1 MYLDSAATAKPRK
14 EVIEAAM
21 PYLTND
27 FYNPSA
33 IYSDGMK
40 VKGVIDDARRTI
52 GEFINANTDE
62 SKPSEIYFTSG
73 SSESNCWAIQ
83 GYVLAGMMD
92 FAKTEIVTT
101 RIEHK
106 SIMECVDAMGRLG
119 GNTGYC
125 DVTYL
130 DVDKDGFVD
139 MEQLES
145 VFKEREEPDYYDIL
159 VSIQLANNE
168 IGVVQDIKAISDIVH
183 KYGGVL
189 HVDATQAI
197 DNIPID
203 VKAMGIDMLSAS
215 AHKLRGGVKGVGFLY
230 KKNGIEIQ
238 PIIYGS
244 QNAGLRGGTENV
256 FGIVSFA
263 KAVELASEEM
273 EDKLALSV
281 KRDYF
286 ISELTRNGC
295 KLNGS
300 SIHRLP
306 NNINVMLP
314 EGIGS
319 EELLYMLDIDDIQC
333 STGSACNSHSKKPS
347 YVLKALGLTDEEAAR
362 SVRFTISSDIT
373 YEAIDY
379 VVEKVVK
386 IMKII
391 RNSN

>member
-1 MYLDSAATAKPRK
+1 MQLYLDSAATAKPNK
-14 EVIEAAM
+14 EVLKAVM
-21 PYLTND
+21 PYLTDD
-27 FYNPSA
+27 FYNPSS
-33 IYSDGMK
+33 IYSDG
-40 VKGVIDDARRTI
+40 VRVRRAIDNARESI
-52 GEFINANTDE
+52 AGFINADTDE
-62 SKPSEIYFTSG
+62 IFFTSG

-83 GYVLAGMMD
+83 GYLLAGVMD
-92 FAKTEIVTT
+92 ISTTSIVTT
-101 RIEHK
+101 KIEHK
-106 SIMECVDAMGRLG
+106 SIMECVDAMERF
-119 GNTGYC
+119 GNATYYC

-130 DVDKDGFVD
+130 DVDKDGFVN

-145 VFKEREEPDYYDIL
+145 VFKDREEPDYYDIF

-168 IGVVQDIKAISDIVH
+168 CGVIQDIKAISDIIH
-183 KYGGVL
+183 KYGGIL
-189 HVDATQAI
+189 HVDATQAFGQ
-197 DNIPID
+197 IPID

-215 AHKLRGGVKGVGFLY
+215 AHKLEGGFKGVGLLY
-230 KKNGIEIQ
+230 KKKDIEIQ

-256 FGIVSFA
+256 AGIVGFA

-295 KLNGS
+295 KLNGAS
-300 SIHRLP
+300 VHRLP

-319 EELLYMLDIDDIQC
+319 EELLYMLDLDDIQC
-333 STGSACNSHSKKPS
+333 SAGSACNSHSKKPS
-347 YVLKALGLTDEEAAR
+347 YVLKAIGLTDEEAAR

>member
-1 MYLDSAATAKPRK
+1 MQLYLDSAATAKPNK
-14 EVIEAAM
+14 EVLKAVM
-21 PYLTND
+21 PYLTDD
-27 FYNPSA
+27 FYNPSS
-33 IYSDGMK
+33 IYSDG
-40 VKGVIDDARRTI
+40 VRVRRAIDNARESI
-52 GEFINANTDE
+52 AGFINADTDE
-62 SKPSEIYFTSG
+62 IFFTSG

-83 GYVLAGMMD
+83 GYLLAGVMD
-92 FAKTEIVTT
+92 ISTTSIVTT
-101 RIEHK
+101 KIEHK
-106 SIMECVDAMGRLG
+106 SIMECVDAMERF
-119 GNTGYC
+119 GNATYYC

-130 DVDKDGFVD
+130 DVDKDGFVN

-145 VFKEREEPDYYDIL
+145 VFKDREEPDYYDIF

-168 IGVVQDIKAISDIVH
+168 VGTIQNIKAISDVIH

-189 HVDATQAI
+189 HVDATQAFGQ
-197 DNIPID
+197 IPID

-215 AHKLRGGVKGVGFLY
+215 AHKLEGGFKGVGLLY
-230 KKNGIEIQ
+230 KKKDIEIQ

-256 FGIVSFA
+256 AGIVGFA

-286 ISELTRNGC
+286 INELTRNGC
-295 KLNGS
+295 KLNGAS
-300 SIHRLP
+300 VHRLP

-319 EELLYMLDIDDIQC
+319 EELLYMLDLDDIQC
-333 STGSACNSHSKKPS
+333 SAGSACNSHSKKPS
-347 YVLKALGLTDEEAAR
+347 YVLKALGLTDEQAAR

>member
-1 MYLDSAATAKPRK
+1 MQLYLDSAATAKPNK
-14 EVIEAAM
+14 EVLKAVM
-21 PYLTND
+21 PYLTDD
-27 FYNPSA
+27 FYNPSS
-33 IYSDGMK
+33 IYSDG
-40 VKGVIDDARRTI
+40 VRVRRAIDNARESI
-52 GEFINANTDE
+52 AGFINADTDE
-62 SKPSEIYFTSG
+62 IFFTSG

-83 GYVLAGMMD
+83 GYLLAGVMD
-92 FAKTEIVTT
+92 ISTTSIVTT
-101 RIEHK
+101 KIEHK
-106 SIMECVDAMGRLG
+106 SIMECVDAMERF
-119 GNTGYC
+119 GNATYYC

-130 DVDKDGFVD
+130 DVDKDGFVN

-145 VFKEREEPDYYDIL
+145 VFKDREEPDYYDIF

-168 IGVVQDIKAISDIVH
+168 CGVIQDIKAISDIIH
-183 KYGGVL
+183 KYGGIL
-189 HVDATQAI
+189 HVDATQAFGQ
-197 DNIPID
+197 IPID
-203 VKAMGIDMLSAS
+203 VKAMRIDMLSAS
-215 AHKLRGGVKGVGFLY
+215 AHKLEGGFKGVGLLY
-230 KKNGIEIQ
+230 KKKDIEIQ

-256 FGIVSFA
+256 AGIVGFA

-295 KLNGS
+295 KLNGAS
-300 SIHRLP
+300 VHRLP

-319 EELLYMLDIDDIQC
+319 EELLYMLDLDDIQC
-333 STGSACNSHSKKPS
+333 SAGSACNSHSKKPS
-347 YVLKALGLTDEEAAR
+347 YVLKAIGLTDEQAAR

-379 VVEKVVK
+379 VVEKIVK

>member
-1 MYLDSAATAKPRK
+1 MQLYLDSAATAKPRK
-14 EVIEAAM
+14 EALEAAM
-21 PYLTND
+21 PYLTNS

-33 IYSDGMK
+33 IYSGGTK
-40 VKGVIDDARRTI
+40 VKNAIEDSRKTI
-52 GEFINANTDE
+52 AGFINADADE
-62 SKPSEIYFTSG
+62 IFFDSG

-83 GYVLAGMMD
+83 GYLLAGVMD
-92 FAKTEIVTT
+92 IFTTSIVTT
-101 RIEHK
+101 KIEHK
-106 SIMECVDAMGRLG
+106 SIMECVDAMERF
-119 GNTGYC
+119 GNATYYC

-130 DVDKDGFVD
+130 DVDKDGFVN

-145 VFKEREEPDYYDIL
+145 VFKDREEPDYYDIF

-168 IGVVQDIKAISDIVH
+168 VGTIQDIKAISDIIH

-189 HVDATQAI
+189 HVDATQAFGQ
-197 DNIPID
+197 IPID

-215 AHKLRGGVKGVGFLY
+215 AHKIGGVKGVGLLY
-230 KKNGIEIQ
+230 KKKDIEIQ

-244 QNAGLRGGTENV
+244 QNAGYRGGTENV
-256 FGIVSFA
+256 AGIVGFA

-273 EDKLALSV
+273 EDKLALSI

-295 KLNGS
+295 KLNGAS
-300 SIHRLP
+300 VHRLP

-319 EELLYMLDIDDIQC
+319 EELLYMLDLDDIQC
-333 STGSACNSHSKKPS
+333 SAGSACNSHSKKPS

-373 YEAIDY
+373 YDDIDY
-379 VVEKVVK
+379 VVEKIVK

>member
-14 EVIEAAM
+14 EVLEAAM
-21 PYLTND
+21 PYLTNS

-33 IYSDGMK
+33 IYSGGTK
-40 VKGVIDDARRTI
+40 VKNAIEDSRKTI
-52 GEFINANTDE
+52 ADFINADAD
-62 SKPSEIYFTSG
+62 EIYFTSG

-83 GYVLAGMMD
+83 GYVFAGMMD
-92 FAKTEIVTT
+92 ISTTSIVTT
-101 RIEHK
+101 KIEHK
-106 SIMECVDAMGRLG
+106 SIMECVDAMERLG
-119 GNTGYC
+119 NSTYYC

-130 DVDKDGFVD
+130 DVDKDGFVN

-145 VFKEREEPDYYDIL
+145 VFKDSEEPYYDIL
-159 VSIQLANNE
+159 VSIQMANNE
-168 IGVVQDIKAISDIVH
+168 VGTIQNIVDVSEIVH

-189 HVDATQAI
+189 HVDATQAFGQ
-197 DNIPID
+197 IPID
-203 VKAMGIDMLSAS
+203 VKEMGIDMLSAS
-215 AHKLRGGVKGVGFLY
+215 AHKVGGVKGVGFLY

-238 PIIYGS
+238 PIIYGN
-244 QNAGLRGGTENV
+244 QNSGLRGGTENV
-256 FGIVSFA
+256 AGIVGFA

-295 KLNGS
+295 KLNGAS
-300 SIHRLP
+300 VHRLP

-319 EELLYMLDIDDIQC
+319 EELLYMLDLDDIQC
-333 STGSACNSHSKKPS
+333 SAGSACNSHSKKPS

>member
-1 MYLDSAATAKPRK
+1 MQLYLDSAATAKPNK
-14 EVIEAAM
+14 EVLKAVM
-21 PYLTND
+21 PYLTDN
-27 FYNPSA
+27 FYNPSS
-33 IYSDGMK
+33 IYSN
-40 VKGVIDDARRTI
+40 GVRVRRAIDDARESI
-52 GEFINANTDE
+52 AGFINADADE
-62 SKPSEIYFTSG
+62 IFFTSG
-73 SSESNCWAIQ
+73 SSESNCWAMK
-83 GYVLAGMMD
+83 GYLLAGVMD
-92 FAKTEIVTT
+92 ISTTSIVTT
-101 RIEHK
+101 KIEHK
-106 SIMECVDAMGRLG
+106 SIMECADAMERF
-119 GNTGYC
+119 GNATYYC

-130 DVDKDGFVD
+130 DVDKDGFVN

-145 VFKEREEPDYYDIL
+145 VFKDREEPNYYDIF

-168 IGVVQDIKAISDIVH
+168 VGTIQDIKAISDIIH
-183 KYGGVL
+183 KYGGIL
-189 HVDATQAI
+189 HVDATQAFGQ
-197 DNIPID
+197 IPID

-215 AHKLRGGVKGVGFLY
+215 AHKLEGGFKGVGLLY
-230 KKNGIEIQ
+230 KKKDIEIQ

-244 QNAGLRGGTENV
+244 QNDRQRGGTENV
-256 FGIVSFA
+256 AGIVGFA

-281 KRDYF
+281 MRDYF
-286 ISELTRNGC
+286 INELTRNGC
-295 KLNGS
+295 KLNGTS
-300 SIHRLP
+300 VHRLP

-319 EELLYMLDIDDIQC
+319 EELLYMLDLDDIQC
-333 STGSACNSHSKKPS
+333 SVGSACNSHSKKPS

-379 VVEKVVK
+379 VVEKIVK

>member
-1 MYLDSAATAKPRK
+1 MQLYLDSAATAKPNK
-14 EVIEAAM
+14 EVLEAVM
-21 PYLTND
+21 PYLTDN
-27 FYNPSA
+27 FYNPSS
-33 IYSDGMK
+33 IYSNGVK
-40 VKGVIDDARRTI
+40 VRRAIDNARESI
-52 GEFINANTDE
+52 AGFINADTDE
-62 SKPSEIYFTSG
+62 IFFTSG

-83 GYVLAGMMD
+83 GYLLAGVMD
-92 FAKTEIVTT
+92 ISTTSIVTT
-101 RIEHK
+101 KIEHK
-106 SIMECVDAMGRLG
+106 SIMECVDAMERF
-119 GNTGYC
+119 GNATYYC

-130 DVDKDGFVD
+130 DVDKDGFVN

-145 VFKEREEPDYYDIL
+145 VFKDREEPDYYDIF

-168 IGVVQDIKAISDIVH
+168 VGTIQNIKAISDVIH

-189 HVDATQAI
+189 HVDATQAFGQ
-197 DNIPID
+197 IPID

-215 AHKLRGGVKGVGFLY
+215 AHKLEGGFKGVGLLY
-230 KKNGIEIQ
+230 KKKDIEIQ

-256 FGIVSFA
+256 AGIVGFA

-286 ISELTRNGC
+286 INELTRNGC
-295 KLNGS
+295 KLNGAS
-300 SIHRLP
+300 VHRLP

-319 EELLYMLDIDDIQC
+319 EELLYMLDLDDIQC
-333 STGSACNSHSKKPS
+333 SAGSACNSHSKKPS
-347 YVLKALGLTDEEAAR
+347 YVLKALGLTDEEAAM

>member
-1 MYLDSAATAKPRK
+1 MQLYLDSAATAKPNK
-14 EVIEAAM
+14 EVLEAVM
-21 PYLTND
+21 PYLTDN
-27 FYNPSA
+27 FYNPSS
-33 IYSDGMK
+33 IYSN
-40 VKGVIDDARRTI
+40 GVRVRRAIDDARESI
-52 GEFINANTDE
+52 AGFINADTDE
-62 SKPSEIYFTSG
+62 IFFTSG

-83 GYVLAGMMD
+83 GYLLAGVMD
-92 FAKTEIVTT
+92 ISTTSIVTT
-101 RIEHK
+101 KIEHK
-106 SIMECVDAMGRLG
+106 SIMECVDAMERF
-119 GNTGYC
+119 GNATYYC

-130 DVDKDGFVD
+130 DVDKDGFVN

-145 VFKEREEPDYYDIL
+145 VFKDREEPDYYDIF

-168 IGVVQDIKAISDIVH
+168 VGTIQDIKAISDIIH

-189 HVDATQAI
+189 HVDATQAFGQ
-197 DNIPID
+197 IPID

-215 AHKLRGGVKGVGFLY
+215 AHKLKGGFKGVGLLY
-230 KKNGIEIQ
+230 KKKDIEIQ

-244 QNAGLRGGTENV
+244 QNAGQRGGTENV
-256 FGIVSFA
+256 AGIVGFA

-273 EDKLALSV
+273 EDRLALSV
-281 KRDYF
+281 MRDYF

-295 KLNGS
+295 KLNGAS
-300 SIHRLP
+300 VHRLP

-319 EELLYMLDIDDIQC
+319 EELLYMLDLDDIQC
-333 STGSACNSHSKKPS
+333 SAGSACNSHSKKPS

-373 YEAIDY
+373 YDDIDY
-379 VVEKVVK
+379 VVEKIVK

-391 RNSN
+391 RSSN

>member
-1 MYLDSAATAKPRK
+1 MQLYLDSAATAKSNQK
-14 EVIEAAM
+14 VLDAAM
-21 PYLTND
+21 PYLTDN
-27 FYNPSA
+27 FYNPSS
-33 IYSDGMK
+33 IYSNGVR
-40 VKGVIDDARRTI
+40 VKRAIDDSRERIA
-52 GEFINANTDE
+52 GFINANTDE
-62 SKPSEIYFTSG
+62 IFFTSG

-83 GYVLAGMMD
+83 GYVFAGMMD
-92 FAKTEIVTT
+92 ISTTSIVTT
-101 RIEHK
+101 KIEHK
-106 SIMECVDAMGRLG
+106 SIMECVDAMEQLG
-119 GNTGYC
+119 NSTYYC

-130 DVDKDGFVD
+130 DVDKDGFVN

-145 VFKEREEPDYYDIL
+145 VFKDREEPNYYDIL
-159 VSIQLANNE
+159 VSIQMANNE
-168 IGVVQDIKAISDIVH
+168 IGTIQDIKAISDIIH

-189 HVDATQAI
+189 HVDATQAFGQV
-197 DNIPID
+197 PID

-215 AHKLRGGVKGVGFLY
+215 AHKLEGGFKGVGFLY
-230 KKNGIEIQ
+230 KKKNIELQ

-256 FGIVSFA
+256 AGIVGFA

-273 EDKLALSV
+273 ENKLALSV

-286 ISELTRNGC
+286 INELTRNGC

-306 NNINVMLP
+306 NNVNVMLP

-319 EELLYMLDIDDIQC
+319 EELLYMLDLDDIQC

-347 YVLKALGLTDEEAAR
+347 YVLKALGLTNEEAAR

-379 VVEKVVK
+379 VVEKIVK
-386 IMKII
+386 IMKIM
-391 RNSN
+391 RDSN

>member
-1 MYLDSAATAKPRK
+1 MQLYLDSAATAKPNK
-14 EVIEAAM
+14 KVLEAAM
-21 PYLTND
+21 PYLTD
-27 FYNPSA
+27 EFYNPSS
-33 IYSDGMK
+33 IYSDG
-40 VKGVIDDARRTI
+40 VRVRRAIDNSRESIA
-52 GEFINANTDE
+52 GFINADTDE
-62 SKPSEIYFTSG
+62 IFFTSG

-83 GYVLAGMMD
+83 GYLLAGVMD
-92 FAKTEIVTT
+92 ISTTSIVTT
-101 RIEHK
+101 KIEHK
-106 SIMECVDAMGRLG
+106 SIMECVDAMERF
-119 GNTGYC
+119 GNATYYC

-130 DVDKDGFVD
+130 DVDKDGFVN

-145 VFKEREEPDYYDIL
+145 VFKDREEPNYYDIF

-168 IGVVQDIKAISDIVH
+168 VGTIQDIKAISDIIH

-189 HVDATQAI
+189 HVDATQAFGQ
-197 DNIPID
+197 IPID

-215 AHKLRGGVKGVGFLY
+215 AHKLKGGFKGVGLLY
-230 KKNGIEIQ
+230 KKKDIEIQ
-238 PIIYGS
+238 PIIYGI

-256 FGIVSFA
+256 AGIVGFA
-263 KAVELASEEM
+263 KAVELASKEM

-281 KRDYF
+281 MRDYF

-295 KLNGS
+295 KLNGAS
-300 SIHRLP
+300 VHRLP

-319 EELLYMLDIDDIQC
+319 EELLYMLDLDDIQC
-333 STGSACNSHSKKPS
+333 SVGSACNSHSKKPS

-379 VVEKVVK
+379 VVEKIVK

>member
-1 MYLDSAATAKPRK
+1 MQLYLDSAATAKPNK
-14 EVIEAAM
+14 EVLEAVM
-21 PYLTND
+21 PYLTDN
-27 FYNPSA
+27 FYNPSS
-33 IYSDGMK
+33 IYSN
-40 VKGVIDDARRTI
+40 GVRVRRAIDDARESI
-52 GEFINANTDE
+52 AGFINADTDE
-62 SKPSEIYFTSG
+62 IFFTSG

-83 GYVLAGMMD
+83 GYLLAGVMD
-92 FAKTEIVTT
+92 ISTTSIVTT
-101 RIEHK
+101 KIEHK
-106 SIMECVDAMGRLG
+106 SIMECVDAMERF
-119 GNTGYC
+119 GNATYYC

-130 DVDKDGFVD
+130 DVDKDGFVN

-145 VFKEREEPDYYDIL
+145 VFKDREEPNYYDIL
-159 VSIQLANNE
+159 VSIQMANNE
-168 IGVVQDIKAISDIVH
+168 VGTIQNIKAISDIIH

-189 HVDATQAI
+189 HVDATQAFGQ
-197 DNIPID
+197 IPID

-215 AHKLRGGVKGVGFLY
+215 AHKLEGGFKGVGLLY
-230 KKNGIEIQ
+230 KKKNIELQ

-244 QNAGLRGGTENV
+244 QNDRQRGGTENV
-256 FGIVSFA
+256 AGIVGFA

-286 ISELTRNGC
+286 INELTRNGC
-295 KLNGS
+295 KLNGAS
-300 SIHRLP
+300 VHRLP

-319 EELLYMLDIDDIQC
+319 EELLYMLDLDDIQC
-333 STGSACNSHSKKPS
+333 SVGSACNSHSKKPS

-379 VVEKVVK
+379 VVEKIVK

>member
-1 MYLDSAATAKPRK
+1 MQLYLDSAATAKPNK
-14 EVIEAAM
+14 EVLETVM
-21 PYLTND
+21 PYLTD
-27 FYNPSA
+27 EFYNPSS
-33 IYSDGMK
+33 IYSDG
-40 VKGVIDDARRTI
+40 VRVRRAIDNARESI
-52 GEFINANTDE
+52 AGFINADTDE
-62 SKPSEIYFTSG
+62 IFFTSG
-73 SSESNCWAIQ
+73 ASESNCWAIQ
-83 GYVLAGMMD
+83 GYLLAGVMD
-92 FAKTEIVTT
+92 ISTTSIVTT
-101 RIEHK
+101 KIEHK
-106 SIMECVDAMGRLG
+106 SIMECVDAMERF
-119 GNTGYC
+119 GNATYYC

-130 DVDKDGFVD
+130 DVDKNGFVN

-145 VFKEREEPDYYDIL
+145 VFKDREEPNYYDIF

-168 IGVVQDIKAISDIVH
+168 VGTIQDIKAVSDVIH
-183 KYGGVL
+183 KYGGIL
-189 HVDATQAI
+189 HVDATQAFGQ
-197 DNIPID
+197 IPID

-215 AHKLRGGVKGVGFLY
+215 AHKLEGGFKGVGLLY
-230 KKNGIEIQ
+230 KKKNIELQ

-244 QNAGLRGGTENV
+244 QNDRQRGGTENV
-256 FGIVSFA
+256 AGIVGFA

-286 ISELTRNGC
+286 INELTRNGC
-295 KLNGS
+295 KLNGAS
-300 SIHRLP
+300 VHRLP

-319 EELLYMLDIDDIQC
+319 EELLYMLDLDDIQC
-333 STGSACNSHSKKPS
+333 SAGSACNSHSKKPS
-347 YVLKALGLTDEEAAR
+347 YVLKAIGLTDEQAAR

-379 VVEKVVK
+379 VVEKIVK

>member
-1 MYLDSAATAKPRK
+1 MQLYLDSAATAKPNK
-14 EVIEAAM
+14 EVLEAAM
-21 PYLTND
+21 PYLTDD
-27 FYNPSA
+27 FYNPSS
-33 IYSDGMK
+33 IYSDGIR
-40 VKGVIDDARRTI
+40 VRRAIDNARESI
-52 GEFINANTDE
+52 AGFINADTDE
-62 SKPSEIYFTSG
+62 IFFTSG

-83 GYVLAGMMD
+83 GYLLAGVMD
-92 FAKTEIVTT
+92 ISTTSIVTT
-101 RIEHK
+101 KIEHK
-106 SIMECVDAMGRLG
+106 SIMECVDAMERF
-119 GNTGYC
+119 GNATYYC

-130 DVDKDGFVD
+130 DVDKDGFVN

-145 VFKEREEPDYYDIL
+145 VFKDREEPDYYDIF

-168 IGVVQDIKAISDIVH
+168 VGTIQNIKAISDVIH

-189 HVDATQAI
+189 HVDATQAFGQ
-197 DNIPID
+197 IPID

-215 AHKLRGGVKGVGFLY
+215 AHKLEGGFKGVGLLY
-230 KKNGIEIQ
+230 KKKDIEIQ

-256 FGIVSFA
+256 AGIVGFA

-295 KLNGS
+295 KLNGAS
-300 SIHRLP
+300 VHRLP
-306 NNINVMLP
+306 NNINAMLP

-319 EELLYMLDIDDIQC
+319 EELLYMLDLDDIQC
-333 STGSACNSHSKKPS
+333 SAGSACNSHSKKPS
-347 YVLKALGLTDEEAAR
+347 YVLKALGLTDEQAAR

>member
-1 MYLDSAATAKPRK
+1 MQLYLDSAATAKSNK
-14 EVIEAAM
+14 EVLKAVM
-21 PYLTND
+21 PYLTDD
-27 FYNPSA
+27 FYNPSS
-33 IYSDGMK
+33 IYSDG
-40 VKGVIDDARRTI
+40 VRVRRAIDNARESI
-52 GEFINANTDE
+52 AGFINADTDE
-62 SKPSEIYFTSG
+62 IFFTSG

-83 GYVLAGMMD
+83 GYLLAGVMD
-92 FAKTEIVTT
+92 ISTTSIVTT
-101 RIEHK
+101 KIEHK
-106 SIMECVDAMGRLG
+106 SIMECVDAMERF
-119 GNTGYC
+119 GNATYYC

-130 DVDKDGFVD
+130 DVDKDGFVN

-145 VFKEREEPDYYDIL
+145 VFKDREEPDYYDIF

-168 IGVVQDIKAISDIVH
+168 CGVIQDIKAISDIIH
-183 KYGGVL
+183 KYGGIL
-189 HVDATQAI
+189 HVDATQAFGQ
-197 DNIPID
+197 IPID

-215 AHKLRGGVKGVGFLY
+215 AHKLEGGFKGVGLLY
-230 KKNGIEIQ
+230 KKKDIEIQ

-256 FGIVSFA
+256 AGIVGFA
-263 KAVELASEEM
+263 KAVELASKEM

-295 KLNGS
+295 KLNGAS
-300 SIHRLP
+300 VHRLP

-319 EELLYMLDIDDIQC
+319 EELLYMLDLDDIQC
-333 STGSACNSHSKKPS
+333 SAGSACNSHSKKPS

>member
-1 MYLDSAATAKPRK
+1 MYIYLDTAATVRPRK
-14 EVIEAAM
+14 EVVDAAM
-21 PYLTND
+21 PYLQD
-27 FYNPSA
+27 EFYNPSA
-33 IYSDGMK
+33 IYSGGVR
-40 VKGVIDDARRTI
+40 VKRAIDNSRESIAS
-52 GEFINANTDE
+52 FINADAN
-62 SKPSEIYFTSG
+62 EIFFTSG

-83 GYVLAGMMD
+83 GYVFAGMMD
-92 FAKTEIVTT
+92 ISTTSIVTT
-101 RIEHK
+101 KIEHK
-106 SIMECVDAMGRLG
+106 SIMECVDAMEQLG
-119 GNTGYC
+119 NSTYYC

-130 DVDKDGFVD
+130 DVDKNGFVN

-145 VFKEREEPDYYDIL
+145 VFKDREEPNYYDIL
-159 VSIQLANNE
+159 VSIQMANNE
-168 IGVVQDIKAISDIVH
+168 VGTIQDIKAISDIVH

-189 HVDATQAI
+189 HVDATQAFGH
-197 DNIPID
+197 IPIN

-215 AHKLRGGVKGVGFLY
+215 AHKIGGFKGVGFLY
-230 KKNGIEIQ
+230 KKKNIELQ

-244 QNAGLRGGTENV
+244 QNAGYRGSTENC
-256 FGIVSFA
+256 FGIVGFA

-286 ISELTRNGC
+286 INELTRNGC

-319 EELLYMLDIDDIQC
+319 EELLYMLDLDDIQC

-347 YVLKALGLTDEEAAR
+347 YVLKALGLTNEEAAR

-379 VVEKVVK
+379 VVEKIVK
-386 IMKII
+386 IMKIM
-391 RNSN
+391 RDSN

>member
-1 MYLDSAATAKPRK
+1 MQLYLDSAATAKPNK
-14 EVIEAAM
+14 EVLEAVM
-21 PYLTND
+21 PYLTDN
-27 FYNPSA
+27 FYNPSS
-33 IYSDGMK
+33 IYSN
-40 VKGVIDDARRTI
+40 GVRVRRAIDDARESI
-52 GEFINANTDE
+52 AGFINADTDE
-62 SKPSEIYFTSG
+62 IFFTSG

-83 GYVLAGMMD
+83 GYLLAGVMD
-92 FAKTEIVTT
+92 ISTTSIVTT
-101 RIEHK
+101 KIEHK
-106 SIMECVDAMGRLG
+106 SIMECVDAMERF
-119 GNTGYC
+119 GNATYYC

-130 DVDKDGFVD
+130 DVDKDGFVN

-145 VFKEREEPDYYDIL
+145 VFKDREEPDYYDIF

-168 IGVVQDIKAISDIVH
+168 VGTIQNIKAISDIIH

-189 HVDATQAI
+189 HVDATQAFGQ
-197 DNIPID
+197 IPID

-215 AHKLRGGVKGVGFLY
+215 AHKLEGGFKGVGLLY
-230 KKNGIEIQ
+230 KKKDIEIQ

-244 QNAGLRGGTENV
+244 QNAGQRGGTENV
-256 FGIVSFA
+256 AGIVGFA

-295 KLNGS
+295 KLNGAS
-300 SIHRLP
+300 VHRLP

-319 EELLYMLDIDDIQC
+319 EELLYMLDLDDIQC
-333 STGSACNSHSKKPS
+333 SAGSACNSHSKKPS
-347 YVLKALGLTDEEAAR
+347 YVLKALGLTDEQAAR

-373 YEAIDY
+373 YEDIDY
-379 VVEKVVK
+379 VVEEVVK
-386 IMKII
+386 DVKII

>member
-14 EVIEAAM
+14 EVLEAAM
-21 PYLTND
+21 PYLTNS

-33 IYSDGMK
+33 IYSGGTK
-40 VKGVIDDARRTI
+40 VKNAIEDSRKTI
-52 GEFINANTDE
+52 ADFINADAD
-62 SKPSEIYFTSG
+62 EIYFTSG

-83 GYVLAGMMD
+83 GYVFAGMMD
-92 FAKTEIVTT
+92 ISTTSIVTT
-101 RIEHK
+101 KIEHK
-106 SIMECVDAMGRLG
+106 SIMECVDAMERLG
-119 GNTGYC
+119 NSTYYC

-130 DVDKDGFVD
+130 DVDKDGFVN
-139 MEQLES
+139 MEQLEY
-145 VFKEREEPDYYDIL
+145 VFKDSEEPYYDIL

-168 IGVVQDIKAISDIVH
+168 CGTIQDIKAISNIVH

-189 HVDATQAI
+189 HVDATQAFGQ
-197 DNIPID
+197 IPID

-215 AHKLRGGVKGVGFLY
+215 AHKLEGGFKGVGLLY
-230 KKNGIEIQ
+230 KKKDIDIQ

-244 QNAGLRGGTENV
+244 QNAGCRGGTENV
-256 FGIVSFA
+256 AGIVGFA

-295 KLNGS
+295 KLNGAS
-300 SIHRLP
+300 VHRLP
-306 NNINVMLP
+306 NNINVQLP
-314 EGIGS
+314 EGVGS
-319 EELLYMLDIDDIQC
+319 EELLYMLDLDNIQC
-333 STGSACNSHSKKPS
+333 SAGSACNSHSKKPS
-347 YVLKALGLTDEEAAR
+347 YVLKALGLTDEQVAM

>member
-1 MYLDSAATAKPRK
+1 MQLYLDSAATAKPNK
-14 EVIEAAM
+14 EVLEAVM
-21 PYLTND
+21 PYLTDN
-27 FYNPSA
+27 FYNPSS
-33 IYSDGMK
+33 IYSN
-40 VKGVIDDARRTI
+40 GVRVRRAIDDARESI
-52 GEFINANTDE
+52 AGFINADTDE
-62 SKPSEIYFTSG
+62 IFFTSG

-83 GYVLAGMMD
+83 GYLLAGVMD
-92 FAKTEIVTT
+92 ISTTSIVTT
-101 RIEHK
+101 KIEHK
-106 SIMECVDAMGRLG
+106 SIMECVDAMERF
-119 GNTGYC
+119 GNATYYC

-130 DVDKDGFVD
+130 DVDKDGFVN

-145 VFKEREEPDYYDIL
+145 VFKDREEPNYYDIF

-168 IGVVQDIKAISDIVH
+168 VGTIQNIKAISDFIH

-189 HVDATQAI
+189 HVDATQAFGQ
-197 DNIPID
+197 IPID

-215 AHKLRGGVKGVGFLY
+215 AHKLEGGFKGVGLLY
-230 KKNGIEIQ
+230 KKKNIELQ

-244 QNAGLRGGTENV
+244 QNDRQRGGTENV
-256 FGIVSFA
+256 AGIVGFA

-286 ISELTRNGC
+286 INELTRNGC
-295 KLNGS
+295 KLNGAS
-300 SIHRLP
+300 VHRLP

-319 EELLYMLDIDDIQC
+319 EELLYMLDLDDIQC
-333 STGSACNSHSKKPS
+333 SAGSACNSHSKKPS
-347 YVLKALGLTDEEAAR
+347 YVLKAIGLTDEQAAR

-379 VVEKVVK
+379 VVEKIVK

>member
-1 MYLDSAATAKPRK
+1 MQLYLDSAATAKPNK
-14 EVIEAAM
+14 EVLEAVM
-21 PYLTND
+21 PYLTD
-27 FYNPSA
+27 EFYNPSS
-33 IYSDGMK
+33 IYSDG
-40 VKGVIDDARRTI
+40 VRVRRAIDNARESI
-52 GEFINANTDE
+52 AGFINADADE
-62 SKPSEIYFTSG
+62 IFFTSG

-83 GYVLAGMMD
+83 GYLLAGVMD
-92 FAKTEIVTT
+92 ISTTSIVTT
-101 RIEHK
+101 KIEHK
-106 SIMECVDAMGRLG
+106 SIMECVDAMERF
-119 GNTGYC
+119 GNATYYC

-130 DVDKDGFVD
+130 DVDKDGFVN

-145 VFKEREEPDYYDIL
+145 VFKDREEPDYYDIF

-168 IGVVQDIKAISDIVH
+168 VGTIQDIKAISDIIH

-189 HVDATQAI
+189 HVDATQAFGQ
-197 DNIPID
+197 IPID

-215 AHKLRGGVKGVGFLY
+215 AHKLEGGFKGVGLLY
-230 KKNGIEIQ
+230 KKKDIEIQ

-244 QNAGLRGGTENV
+244 QNAGHRGGTENC
-256 FGIVSFA
+256 FGIVGFA
-263 KAVELASEEM
+263 KAVELASKEM
-273 EDKLALSV
+273 EGKLALSV

-295 KLNGS
+295 ELNGAS
-300 SIHRLP
+300 VHRLP

-319 EELLYMLDIDDIQC
+319 EELLYMLDLDDIQC
-333 STGSACNSHSKKPS
+333 SAGSACNSHSKKPS

-373 YEAIDY
+373 YDDIDY
-379 VVEKVVK
+379 VVEKIVK

>member
-1 MYLDSAATAKPRK
+1 MQLYLDSAATAKPNK
-14 EVIEAAM
+14 EVLEAVM
-21 PYLTND
+21 PYLTDN
-27 FYNPSA
+27 FYNPSS
-33 IYSDGMK
+33 IYSN
-40 VKGVIDDARRTI
+40 GVRVRRAIDDARESI
-52 GEFINANTDE
+52 AGFINADTDE
-62 SKPSEIYFTSG
+62 IFFTSG

-83 GYVLAGMMD
+83 GYLLAGVMD
-92 FAKTEIVTT
+92 ISTTSIVTT
-101 RIEHK
+101 KIEHK
-106 SIMECVDAMGRLG
+106 SIMECVDAMERF
-119 GNTGYC
+119 GNATYYC

-145 VFKEREEPDYYDIL
+145 VFKDREEPDYYDIF

-168 IGVVQDIKAISDIVH
+168 VGTIQDIKAISDIIH
-183 KYGGVL
+183 KYGGIL
-189 HVDATQAI
+189 HVDATQAFGQ
-197 DNIPID
+197 IPID

-215 AHKLRGGVKGVGFLY
+215 AHKLEGGFKGVGLLY
-230 KKNGIEIQ
+230 KKKDIEIQ

-244 QNAGLRGGTENV
+244 QNAGQRGGTENC
-256 FGIVSFA
+256 FGIIGFA
-263 KAVELASEEM
+263 KAVELASKEM

-281 KRDYF
+281 MRDYF

-295 KLNGS
+295 KLNGAS
-300 SIHRLP
+300 VHRLP

-319 EELLYMLDIDDIQC
+319 EELLYMLDLDDIQC
-333 STGSACNSHSKKPS
+333 SVGSACNSHSKKPS

-373 YEAIDY
+373 YDDIDY
-379 VVEKVVK
+379 VVEKIVK

>member
-1 MYLDSAATAKPRK
+1 MQLYLDSAATAKPNK
-14 EVIEAAM
+14 EVLKAVM
-21 PYLTND
+21 PYLTDD
-27 FYNPSA
+27 FYNPSS
-33 IYSDGMK
+33 IYSDG
-40 VKGVIDDARRTI
+40 VRVRRAIDNARESI
-52 GEFINANTDE
+52 AGFINADTDE
-62 SKPSEIYFTSG
+62 IFFTSG

-83 GYVLAGMMD
+83 GYLLAGVMD
-92 FAKTEIVTT
+92 ISTTSIVTT
-101 RIEHK
+101 KIEHK
-106 SIMECVDAMGRLG
+106 SIMECVDAMERF
-119 GNTGYC
+119 GNATYYC

-130 DVDKDGFVD
+130 DVDKDGFVN

-145 VFKEREEPDYYDIL
+145 VFKDREEPDYYDIF

-168 IGVVQDIKAISDIVH
+168 VGTIQNIKAISDVIH

-189 HVDATQAI
+189 HVDATQAFGQ
-197 DNIPID
+197 IPID

-215 AHKLRGGVKGVGFLY
+215 AHKLEGGFKGVGLLY
-230 KKNGIEIQ
+230 KKKNIELQ

-244 QNAGLRGGTENV
+244 QNDRQRGGTENV
-256 FGIVSFA
+256 AGIVGFA

-286 ISELTRNGC
+286 INELTRNGC
-295 KLNGS
+295 KLNGTS
-300 SIHRLP
+300 VHRLP

-319 EELLYMLDIDDIQC
+319 EELLYVLDLDDIQC
-333 STGSACNSHSKKPS
+333 SAGSACNSHSKKPS
-347 YVLKALGLTDEEAAR
+347 YVLKAIGLTDEQAAR

-379 VVEKVVK
+379 VVEKIVK

>member
-1 MYLDSAATAKPRK
+1 MQLYLDSAATAKPNK
-14 EVIEAAM
+14 EVLEAVM
-21 PYLTND
+21 PYLTDN
-27 FYNPSA
+27 FYNPSS
-33 IYSDGMK
+33 IYSNGVK
-40 VKGVIDDARRTI
+40 VRRAIDNARESI
-52 GEFINANTDE
+52 AGFINANTDE
-62 SKPSEIYFTSG
+62 IFFTSG

-83 GYVLAGMMD
+83 GYLLAGVMD
-92 FAKTEIVTT
+92 ISTTSIVTT
-101 RIEHK
+101 KIEHK
-106 SIMECVDAMGRLG
+106 SIMECVDAMEQF
-119 GNTGYC
+119 GNSTYYC

-130 DVDKDGFVD
+130 DVDKDGFVN

-145 VFKEREEPDYYDIL
+145 VFKDREEPDYYDIF

-168 IGVVQDIKAISDIVH
+168 CGTIQDIKAISDIIH
-183 KYGGVL
+183 KYGGIL
-189 HVDATQAI
+189 HVDATQAFGQ
-197 DNIPID
+197 IPID

-215 AHKLRGGVKGVGFLY
+215 AHKLEGGFKGVGLLY
-230 KKNGIEIQ
+230 KKKDIEIQ

-256 FGIVSFA
+256 AGIVGFA

-286 ISELTRNGC
+286 INELTRNGC
-295 KLNGS
+295 KLNGAS
-300 SIHRLP
+300 VHRLP

-319 EELLYMLDIDDIQC
+319 EELLYMLDLDDIQC
-333 STGSACNSHSKKPS
+333 SAGSACNSHSKKPS

-379 VVEKVVK
+379 VVEKIVK

>member
-1 MYLDSAATAKPRK
+1 MQLYLDSAATAKPNK
-14 EVIEAAM
+14 EVLKAVM
-21 PYLTND
+21 PYLTDN
-27 FYNPSA
+27 FYNPSS
-33 IYSDGMK
+33 IYSN
-40 VKGVIDDARRTI
+40 GVRVRRAIDDARESI
-52 GEFINANTDE
+52 AGFINADADE
-62 SKPSEIYFTSG
+62 IFFTSG
-73 SSESNCWAIQ
+73 SSESNCWAMQ
-83 GYVLAGMMD
+83 GYLLAGVMD
-92 FAKTEIVTT
+92 ISTTSIVTT
-101 RIEHK
+101 KIEHK
-106 SIMECVDAMGRLG
+106 SIMECADAMERF
-119 GNTGYC
+119 GNATYYC

-130 DVDKDGFVD
+130 DVDKDGFVN

-145 VFKEREEPDYYDIL
+145 VFKDREEPNYYDIF

-168 IGVVQDIKAISDIVH
+168 VGTIQDIKAISDIIH
-183 KYGGVL
+183 KYGGIL
-189 HVDATQAI
+189 HVDATQAFGQ
-197 DNIPID
+197 IPID
-203 VKAMGIDMLSAS
+203 VKSMGIDMLSAS
-215 AHKLRGGVKGVGFLY
+215 AHKLEGGFKGVGLLY
-230 KKNGIEIQ
+230 KKKDIEIQ

-244 QNAGLRGGTENV
+244 QNDRQRGGTENV
-256 FGIVSFA
+256 AGIVGFA

-286 ISELTRNGC
+286 INELTRNGC
-295 KLNGS
+295 KLNGAS
-300 SIHRLP
+300 VHRLP

-319 EELLYMLDIDDIQC
+319 EELLYMLDLDDIQC
-333 STGSACNSHSKKPS
+333 SAGSACNSHSKKPS
-347 YVLKALGLTDEEAAR
+347 YVLKALGLTDEQAAR

>member
-1 MYLDSAATAKPRK
+1 MQLYLDSAATAKPNK
-14 EVIEAAM
+14 EVLEAAM
-21 PYLTND
+21 PYLTDD
-27 FYNPSA
+27 FYNPSS
-33 IYSDGMK
+33 IYSDGIR
-40 VKGVIDDARRTI
+40 VRRAIDNARESI
-52 GEFINANTDE
+52 AGFINADTDE
-62 SKPSEIYFTSG
+62 IFFTSG

-83 GYVLAGMMD
+83 GYLLAGVMD
-92 FAKTEIVTT
+92 ISTTSIVTT
-101 RIEHK
+101 KIEHK
-106 SIMECVDAMGRLG
+106 SIMECVDAMERF
-119 GNTGYC
+119 GNATYYC

-130 DVDKDGFVD
+130 DVDKDGFVN

-145 VFKEREEPDYYDIL
+145 VFKDREEPNYYDIF

-168 IGVVQDIKAISDIVH
+168 CGTIQDIKAISDVIH

-189 HVDATQAI
+189 HVDATQAFGQ
-197 DNIPID
+197 IPID

-215 AHKLRGGVKGVGFLY
+215 AHKLEGGFKGVGLLY
-230 KKNGIEIQ
+230 KKKDIEIQ

-244 QNAGLRGGTENV
+244 QNAGCRGGTENC
-256 FGIVSFA
+256 FGIVGFA
-263 KAVELASEEM
+263 KAVELASKEM

-295 KLNGS
+295 KLNGAS
-300 SIHRLP
+300 VHRLP

-319 EELLYMLDIDDIQC
+319 EELLYMLDLDDIQC
-333 STGSACNSHSKKPS
+333 SAGSACNSHSKKPS
-347 YVLKALGLTDEEAAR
+347 YVLKALGLTDEQAAR
-362 SVRFTISSDIT
+362 SIRFTISSDIT

>member
-1 MYLDSAATAKPRK
+1 MQLYLDSAATAKPNK
-14 EVIEAAM
+14 EVLKAVM
-21 PYLTND
+21 PYLTDN
-27 FYNPSA
+27 FYNPSS
-33 IYSDGMK
+33 IYSN
-40 VKGVIDDARRTI
+40 GVRVRRAIDDARESI
-52 GEFINANTDE
+52 AGFINADTDE
-62 SKPSEIYFTSG
+62 IFFTSG

-83 GYVLAGMMD
+83 GYLLAGVMD
-92 FAKTEIVTT
+92 ISTTSIVTT
-101 RIEHK
+101 KIEHK
-106 SIMECVDAMGRLG
+106 SIMECVDAMERF
-119 GNTGYC
+119 GNATYYC

-130 DVDKDGFVD
+130 DVDKDGFVN

-145 VFKEREEPDYYDIL
+145 VFKDREEPDYYDIF

-168 IGVVQDIKAISDIVH
+168 CGVIQDIKAISDIIH
-183 KYGGVL
+183 KYGGIL
-189 HVDATQAI
+189 HVDATQAFGQ
-197 DNIPID
+197 IPID

-215 AHKLRGGVKGVGFLY
+215 AHKLEGGFKGVGLLY
-230 KKNGIEIQ
+230 KKKDIEIQ

-256 FGIVSFA
+256 AGIVGFA

-295 KLNGS
+295 KLNGAS
-300 SIHRLP
+300 VHRLP

-319 EELLYMLDIDDIQC
+319 EELLYMLDLDDIQC
-333 STGSACNSHSKKPS
+333 SAGSACNSRSKQPS

>member
-1 MYLDSAATAKPRK
+1 MQLYLDSAATAKPNK
-14 EVIEAAM
+14 EVLKAVM
-21 PYLTND
+21 PYLTDD
-27 FYNPSA
+27 FYNPSS
-33 IYSDGMK
+33 IYSDG
-40 VKGVIDDARRTI
+40 VRVRRAIDNARESI
-52 GEFINANTDE
+52 AGFINADTDE
-62 SKPSEIYFTSG
+62 IFFTSG

-83 GYVLAGMMD
+83 GYLLAGVMD
-92 FAKTEIVTT
+92 ISTTSIVTT
-101 RIEHK
+101 KIEHK
-106 SIMECVDAMGRLG
+106 SIMECVDAMERF
-119 GNTGYC
+119 GNATYYC

-130 DVDKDGFVD
+130 DVDKDGFVN

-145 VFKEREEPDYYDIL
+145 VFKDREEPDYYDIF

-168 IGVVQDIKAISDIVH
+168 CGVIQDIKAISDIIH
-183 KYGGVL
+183 KYGGIL
-189 HVDATQAI
+189 HVDATQAFGQ
-197 DNIPID
+197 IPID

-215 AHKLRGGVKGVGFLY
+215 AHKLEGGFKGVGLLY
-230 KKNGIEIQ
+230 KKKDIEIQ

-256 FGIVSFA
+256 AGIVGFA

-286 ISELTRNGC
+286 IRELTRNGC
-295 KLNGS
+295 KLNGAS
-300 SIHRLP
+300 VHRLP

-319 EELLYMLDIDDIQC
+319 EELLYMLDLDDIQC
-333 STGSACNSHSKKPS
+333 SAGSACNSHSKKPS
-347 YVLKALGLTDEEAAR
+347 YVLKALGLTDEQAAR

>member
-1 MYLDSAATAKPRK
+1 MQLYLDYAGTTKIKP
-14 EVIEAAM
+14 EVLKAMM
-21 PYLTND
+21 PYLTD
-27 FYNPSA
+27 EFYNPSS
-33 IYSDGMK
+33 IYSY
-40 VKGVIDDARRTI
+40 GVRVRSAIDNARESI
-52 GEFINANTDE
+52 AGFINADTDE
-62 SKPSEIYFTSG
+62 IFFTSG

-83 GYVLAGMMD
+83 GYLLAGIMD
-92 FAKTEIVTT
+92 ISTTSIVTT

-106 SIMECVDAMGRLG
+106 SIMDCVDAMEQLG
-119 GNTGYC
+119 NSTYYC

-130 DVDKDGFVD
+130 DVDKDGFVN

-145 VFKEREEPDYYDIL
+145 VFKDREEPNYYDIF

-168 IGVVQDIKAISDIVH
+168 VGTIQDIKAISDVIH
-183 KYGGVL
+183 KYGGIL
-189 HVDATQAI
+189 HVDATQAFGQ
-197 DNIPID
+197 IPID
-203 VKAMGIDMLSAS
+203 VKAMDIDMLSAS
-215 AHKLRGGVKGVGFLY
+215 AHKIGGAKGVGLLY
-230 KKNGIEIQ
+230 KKKDIEIQ

-244 QNAGLRGGTENV
+244 QNAGYRGGTENV
-256 FGIVSFA
+256 AGIVGFA

-295 KLNGS
+295 KLNGAS
-300 SIHRLP
+300 VHRLP

-319 EELLYMLDIDDIQC
+319 EELLYMLDLDDIQC
-333 STGSACNSHSKKPS
+333 SAGSACNSHSKQPS

>member
-1 MYLDSAATAKPRK
+1 MQLYLDSAATAKPNK
-14 EVIEAAM
+14 EVLKAVM
-21 PYLTND
+21 PYLTDD
-27 FYNPSA
+27 FYNPSS
-33 IYSDGMK
+33 IYSDG
-40 VKGVIDDARRTI
+40 VRVRRAIDNARESI
-52 GEFINANTDE
+52 AGFINADTDE
-62 SKPSEIYFTSG
+62 IFFTSG

-83 GYVLAGMMD
+83 GYLLAGVMD
-92 FAKTEIVTT
+92 ISTTSIVTT
-101 RIEHK
+101 KIEHK
-106 SIMECVDAMGRLG
+106 SIMECVDAMERF
-119 GNTGYC
+119 GNATYYC

-130 DVDKDGFVD
+130 DVDKDGFVN

-145 VFKEREEPDYYDIL
+145 VFKDREEPDYYDIF

-168 IGVVQDIKAISDIVH
+168 VGTIQNIKAISDVIH

-189 HVDATQAI
+189 HVDATQAFGQ
-197 DNIPID
+197 IPID

-215 AHKLRGGVKGVGFLY
+215 AHKLEGGFKGVGLLY
-230 KKNGIEIQ
+230 KKKDIEIQ

-256 FGIVSFA
+256 AGIVGFA

-295 KLNGS
+295 KLNGAS
-300 SIHRLP
+300 VHRLP

-319 EELLYMLDIDDIQC
+319 EELLYMLDLDDIQC
-333 STGSACNSHSKKPS
+333 SAGSACNSHSKKPS
-347 YVLKALGLTDEEAAR
+347 YVLKALGLTDEQAAR
-362 SVRFTISSDIT
+362 SIRFTISSDIT

-386 IMKII
+386 IMKIY
-391 RNSN
+391 

>member
-1 MYLDSAATAKPRK
+1 MQLYLDSAATAKPNK
-14 EVIEAAM
+14 EVLKAVM
-21 PYLTND
+21 PYLTDN
-27 FYNPSA
+27 FYNPSS
-33 IYSDGMK
+33 IYSN
-40 VKGVIDDARRTI
+40 GVRVRRAIDDARESI
-52 GEFINANTDE
+52 AGFINADADE
-62 SKPSEIYFTSG
+62 IFFTSG
-73 SSESNCWAIQ
+73 SSESNCWAMQ
-83 GYVLAGMMD
+83 GYLLAGVMD
-92 FAKTEIVTT
+92 ISTTSIVTT
-101 RIEHK
+101 KIEHK
-106 SIMECVDAMGRLG
+106 SIMECADAMERF
-119 GNTGYC
+119 GNATYYC

-130 DVDKDGFVD
+130 DVDKDGFVN

-145 VFKEREEPDYYDIL
+145 VFKDREEPNYYDIF

-168 IGVVQDIKAISDIVH
+168 VGTIQDIKAISDIIH
-183 KYGGVL
+183 KYGGIL
-189 HVDATQAI
+189 HVDATQAFGQ
-197 DNIPID
+197 IPID

-215 AHKLRGGVKGVGFLY
+215 AHKLEGGFKGVGLLY
-230 KKNGIEIQ
+230 KKKDIEIQ

-244 QNAGLRGGTENV
+244 QNDRQRGGTENCP
-256 FGIVSFA
+256 GIVGFA

-281 KRDYF
+281 MRDYF
-286 ISELTRNGC
+286 INELTRNGC
-295 KLNGS
+295 KLNGTS
-300 SIHRLP
+300 VHRLP

-319 EELLYMLDIDDIQC
+319 EELLYMLDLDDIQC
-333 STGSACNSHSKKPS
+333 SVGSACNSHSKKPS

-379 VVEKVVK
+379 VVEKIVK

>member
-1 MYLDSAATAKPRK
+1 MQLYLDSAATAKPNK
-14 EVIEAAM
+14 EVLKAVM
-21 PYLTND
+21 PYLTDD
-27 FYNPSA
+27 FYNPSS
-33 IYSDGMK
+33 IYSDG
-40 VKGVIDDARRTI
+40 VRVRRAIDNARESI
-52 GEFINANTDE
+52 AKFINADPDE
-62 SKPSEIYFTSG
+62 IFFDSG

-83 GYVLAGMMD
+83 GYLLAGVMD
-92 FAKTEIVTT
+92 ISTTSIVTT
-101 RIEHK
+101 KIEHK
-106 SIMECVDAMGRLG
+106 SIMECVDAMERF
-119 GNTGYC
+119 GNATYYC

-130 DVDKDGFVD
+130 DVDKDGFVN

-145 VFKEREEPDYYDIL
+145 VFKDREDPNYYDIF

-168 IGVVQDIKAISDIVH
+168 VGTIQDIKAISDIIH
-183 KYGGVL
+183 KYGGIL
-189 HVDATQAI
+189 HVDATQAFGQ
-197 DNIPID
+197 IPID
-203 VKAMGIDMLSAS
+203 VKSMGIDMLSAS
-215 AHKLRGGVKGVGFLY
+215 AHKLEGGFKGVGLLY
-230 KKNGIEIQ
+230 KKKDIEIQ

-256 FGIVSFA
+256 AGIVGFA

-286 ISELTRNGC
+286 INELTRNGC
-295 KLNGS
+295 KLNGAS
-300 SIHRLP
+300 VHRLP
-306 NNINVMLP
+306 NNVNVMLP

-319 EELLYMLDIDDIQC
+319 EELLYMLDLDDIQC
-333 STGSACNSHSKKPS
+333 SAGSACNSHSKKPS

-386 IMKII
+386 IMNII